1 MVLNNRDWWR
11 VHLQRIEAEELTT
24 KAYADR
30 EGLDVQ
36 SLYYW
41 RKVFRS
47 ETSRQPRASRPATSS
62 FVALRL
68 TASSAQAVQ
77 HEPVVPCHL
86 TLPSGLRLEMAQLP
100 ELQWL
105 VQLGRALQEPR

>member
-62 FVALRL
+62 FVGKRSNDAVISFRRRVWI
-68 TASSAQAVQ
+68 SSDRGRS
-77 HEPVVPCHL
+77 VPS
-86 TLPSGLRLEMAQLP
+86 TRVA
-100 ELQWL
+100 
-105 VQLGRALQEPR
+105 